1 MRTNMT
7 ICRSSQSS
15 RQIRWHQSSRSCV
28 EQKFHNGDIEHYISK
43 ETDIEH

>member
-1 MRTNMT
+1 ML

-28 EQKFHNGDIEHYISK
+28 EQKFHKVDIEHYIEMK
-43 ETDIEH
+43 QDIEH